1 MTVRH
6 PGKRV
11 GGVPSPP
18 RSEGAGKGLWLQS
31 LEVSVGVE
39 LPRRARPPGLQGDL
53 GRSQPLLD
61 HQLGGTGQ
69 VGDKFTSL
77 SFCPNPVLL
86 SHMTGYSIKRRGV
99 GAKYSDFLET
109 QQTEKMVT

>member
-11 GGVPSPP
+11 GGMPSPP
-18 RSEGAGKGLWLQS
+18 LSERAGKGRWFQS
-31 LEVSVGVE
+31 LEVRVGVQ
-39 LPRRARPPGLQGDL
+39 LPRRARPPGLQGGL
-53 GRSQPLLD
+53 SRSQPLLD
-61 HQLGGTGQ
+61 QQLSGTGQ

-86 SHMTGYSIKRRGV
+86 SHTIGHSIKRRGV
-99 GAKYSDFLET
+99 GAKYSDSFWKPSRERRW
-109 QQTEKMVT
+109 